1 MQVKISA
8 ITKINENDK
17 CTYYFIQK
25 EYKIVLPIEYKNTKN
40 IYEDTYIRTLN
51 ALNVK
56 IERISI
62 YLYLNNKYYAYLRI
76 KNNNQSY
83 DINTSIANALNILDK
98 VPDTKVY
105 ADINVLKY
113 QGIKIT
119 KELIEKSLMSGD
131 I

>member
-83 DINTSIANALNILDK
+83 DINTSIANALNILDRI
-98 VPDTKVY
+98 PDTKVY

>member
-98 VPDTKVY
+98 IPDTKVY